1 MFSNIGMLLMVL
13 MMLGNHFM
21 DNFFATGK
29 MLESSLQSRHSWKRE
44 VSPCCF
50 AWQFVNDSKHN
61 LQWDFLDMVG
71 SSKCNLENNS
81 WRGETL
87 NCTSLSFENVWH
99 SDISDAKIMTTNEV
113 MRCVLMCHV
122 RQYIPI
128 QNSINKDV
136 GPLNWQNPIRW
147 NFWPDKQPSFGFWLA
162 ALLIMSWG
170 YIGHIHGI
178 NPCGAFSEV
187 TADW

>member
-1 MFSNIGMLLMVL
+1 MPCFQTSECCWWCWWC
-13 MMLGNHFM
+13 LGIIPW
-21 DNFFATGK
+21 TT
-29 MLESSLQSRHSWKRE
+29 SLQLGRCWRVRCKVGTRERGKCHLAVLHGSSSMIRNTICSGISLTWQLIKVQLRKQLMTWGNAELHKFILWECLTSRHLWCKN
-44 VSPCCF
+44 
-50 AWQFVNDSKHN
+50 NDH
-61 LQWDFLDMVG
+61 Q
-71 SSKCNLENNS
+71 
-81 WRGETL
+81 RGY
-87 NCTSLSFENVWH
+87 V
-99 SDISDAKIMTTNEV
+99 
-113 MRCVLMCHV
+113 MCHV

-136 GPLNWQNPIRW
+136 GPLNWQHPIRW